1 MQLAEHRHVGSALAV
16 RLPRRFADVAVLV
29 GCTHRPCAGAAYF
42 LSMAQMVNP
51 DTPTDVP
58 TWLTRHPLQLAGHR
72 RVALGPAAL
81 VSVRSAA
88 AAILAVCEEPLHVD
102 AAGRTHPQ
110 KNLLIFCG
118 QNIGLHDTVAEQLR
132 GQFRGLSFLPARSLS
147 FLRCSS
153 GQTASCCR
161 LAPLQTSAPSG
172 AAQWTQLDVLAA
184 CPLDGRFVLECPE

>member
-1 MQLAEHRHVGSALAV
+1 MLSAFHESPELLSAEHYPQAGFPAAPYADDPAQTFFLRGISLPAAHTHVAPAPAAWALVRSAAALLLAECV
-16 RLPRRFADVAVLV
+16 
-29 GCTHRPCAGAAYF
+29 HRPCAGAAYF

-51 DTPTDVP
+51 DTPTAVP

-102 AAGRTHPQ
+102 AAGRTAPAARPQ

-118 QNIGLHDTVAEQLR
+118 
-132 GQFRGLSFLPARSLS
+132 
-147 FLRCSS
+147 
-153 GQTASCCR
+153 
-161 LAPLQTSAPSG
+161 
-172 AAQWTQLDVLAA
+172 
-184 CPLDGRFVLECPE
+184 